1 MGMCPFQ
8 GGTDMSKATA
18 IQVFSVL
25 AVLVGLIVSY
35 APPPQNATAIWAIIT
50 MFMGYAIRDLFGVDQ
65 PVVISSTAPQLSA
78 TDKAAALPA
87 TDAPA
92 VTGDS
97 PK

>member
-1 MGMCPFQ
+1 
-8 GGTDMSKATA
+8 MSKATA

-65 PVVISSTAPQLSA
+65 PVVISSTAPQL
-78 TDKAAALPA
+78 AAQDITAQAPA
-87 TDAPA
+87 ADAPA
-92 VTGDS
+92 ITGDS